1 MRNKK
6 TWIISITLLL
16 MMLTGCSNTASKE
29 ENNNTYQYV
38 MADESEDYDIS
49 ADVQISFSSSAVSLS
64 GITSNNGISID
75 KTTVHISIPGTYEIT
90 GNCSSAAIKVILDE
104 DTYPEGMVKIILNE
118 AQLSNT
124 SDSVIYVSGVADE
137 FILTVKKNTA
147 NTISDGTSYSNG
159 SESCAAIFVDADM
172 KINGN
177 GTLTINGNADYG
189 ILCKKDLKIYNCT
202 LNITAVNT
210 AIKGKDSVRI
220 GKPDADNY
228 DDLKIR
234 VVSNNGDGIKATES
248 EKDEKGYITI
258 NGGSLSINSYADCL
272 QAAGDISINGGIID
286 LYSYEGSSY
295 TASNNNGGGW
305 GGFGHGMGMSDGNSN
320 KTEDSAKGIKADGN
334 IVINGGTINIDTSDD
349 SIHCAETITI
359 NGGMIS
365 AATADDGIHSDNYLI
380 INGGEIHITKSYE
393 GLEATNITINDG
405 DIHIISS
412 DDGINAAGN
421 KTSLR
426 SYYLE
431 INGGY
436 IYVLAEGDG
445 IDSNGS
451 ARINGGTLLALGP
464 TSGGNSP
471 LDCENGLTCTG
482 GSVMA
487 IGTSQGMWNEDV
499 IGNVTG
505 NWWINTSIGNT
516 SRLTVSTS
524 EGEVLSTITLPWS
537 NVSVGMAYC
546 NASFGTDSLTVYS
559 GGNYSLETN
568 QDGYGSG
575 GTLTD
580 GTLLSQSYSDNHSDP
595 GGGMDPGGHH

>member
-1 MRNKK
+1 MKNKK
-6 TWIISITLLL
+6 TRIISMAALLL
-16 MMLTGCSNTASKE
+16 ILNGCSNTASKE
-29 ENNNTYQYV
+29 ENNNTSQDV
-38 MADESEDYDIS
+38 MIDETEDSDVS
-49 ADVQISFSSSAVSLS
+49 ADVQIAFSSSVVSLT
-64 GITSNNGISID
+64 GITADSGISID

-90 GNCSSAAIKVILDE
+90 GNCSSAAIKISLDE
-104 DTYPEGMVKIILNE
+104 EVYPEGKVKIILNGT
-118 AQLSNT
+118 QLSNA

-137 FILTVKKNTA
+137 FILTVKKNTD
-147 NTISDGTSYSNG
+147 NTISDGTAYSNG
-159 SESCAAIFVDADM
+159 SESCAAIIVNADM
-172 KINGN
+172 KINGS
-177 GTLTINGNADYG
+177 GTLTVNGNSDYG

-202 LNITAVNT
+202 LNVTAVNA
-210 AIKGKDSVRI
+210 AIKGKDSVMI

-228 DDLKIR
+228 DNLKIK

-272 QAAGDISINGGIID
+272 QAVSDITINGGNID
-286 LYSYEGSSY
+286 LYSFEGSSY
-295 TASNNNGGGW
+295 TASSNNGGGW
-305 GGFGHGMGMSDGNSN
+305 GGFDHGMGMSDGNSN
-320 KTEDSAKGIKADGN
+320 KTEDSAKGIKANGN
-334 IVINGGTINIDTSDD
+334 IVINGGTIIIDTSDD

-359 NGGMIS
+359 NDGMIS

-393 GLEATNITINDG
+393 GLEAANITINDG

-426 SYYLE
+426 TYYLE

-436 IYVLAEGDG
+436 TYVLAEGDG

-451 ARINGGTLLALGP
+451 ARINGGTLLVLGP

-471 LDCENGLTCTG
+471 LDCEDGLTCTG
-482 GSVMA
+482 GIVMA
-487 IGTSQGMWNEDV
+487 IGTSQGMWNEDI

-516 SRLTVSTS
+516 SCLTVCTS

-546 NASFGTDSLTVYS
+546 NASYSTDSLTVYS
-559 GGNYSLETN
+559 GGNFSGETN

-580 GTLLSQSYSDNHSDP
+580 GTLLSQSYSDNHFGP
-595 GGGMDPGGHH
+595 GGGMGPRGHH